1 MYRNLLKT
9 FLTKEELMSRNK
21 YAPEGVKYCNFL
33 CQDFRKSDEFSGQ
46 KVYCNDCRNKLNIA
60 EKQIQEGQ
68 ITEEEFKNN
77 PEIINGI
84 DIVIDS
90 FKVCNTCKENKNV
103 EQFNIGKNNCKACL
117 SIKNSDR
124 NNEDLDVLYENVIK
138 LKDNSVKLEN
148 YVLIIPKD
156 KLVKVISHF
165 EIGRKSSDTKD
176 RMVNNVV

>member
-21 YAPEGVKYCNFL
+21 YAPEGFKYCNFL

-60 EKQIQEGQ
+60 ENQIQEGQ

-84 DIVIDS
+84 DII
-90 FKVCNTCKENKNV
+90 
-103 EQFNIGKNNCKACL
+103 
-117 SIKNSDR
+117 
-124 NNEDLDVLYENVIK
+124 
-138 LKDNSVKLEN
+138 VKR
-148 YVLIIPKD
+148 V
-156 KLVKVISHF
+156 
-165 EIGRKSSDTKD
+165 
-176 RMVNNVV
+176 

>member
-68 ITEEEFKNN
+68 ISEEEFKNN

-84 DIVIDS
+84 DIVIDC
-90 FKVCNTCKENKNV
+90 FKVCITCKENKNI
-103 EQFNIGKNNCKACL
+103 EQFNNGKNNCKACL
-117 SIKNSDR
+117 SIKNSER
-124 NNEDLDVLYENVIK
+124 NNEGLDVIFENVLK
-138 LKDNSVKLEN
+138 LKENSVKEKKKNLE
-148 YVLIIPKD
+148 LFQKWFLLKII
-156 KLVKVISHF
+156 
-165 EIGRKSSDTKD
+165 
-176 RMVNNVV
+176 